1 MGERLRT
8 STPSL
13 RMLFSNLHM
22 VTNPEALNPVL
33 WGFLEAS
40 LHRLYGL
47 NHWSLVDSTSN
58 PSPLPKGQER
68 REWKFQPSNHSV
80 GSPSNQ
86 PPSLG
91 GAQISPYLHNRRYL
105 YPSHHLRN
113 SKGLR
118 ALCQKWRWKPNIC
131 IFFLLSVT
139 KSEPYTLLLW
149 ANHSFFKSFS
159 PNHSLN

>member
-8 STPSL
+8 SMPSL
-13 RMLFSNLHM
+13 RMLLLNLHM

-68 REWKFQPSNHSV
+68 WEWKFQPLNHRV

-91 GAQISPYLHNRRYL
+91 GAQISPYLHNRRDL

-113 SKGLR
+113 SRVLELCARNGDENQIYVLFFIISHKIR
-118 ALCQKWRWKPNIC
+118 AIYSSLFF
-131 IFFLLSVT
+131 FFL
-139 KSEPYTLLLW
+139 PF
-149 ANHSFFKSFS
+149 SFNGITS
-159 PNHSLN
+159 

>member
-1 MGERLRT
+1 MAERLRT

-13 RMLFSNLHM
+13 RMLLSNLHM
-22 VTNPEALNPVL
+22 FTNSEALNPVL
-33 WGFLEAS
+33 WGVLEAS
-40 LHRLYGL
+40 LHRFYWL

-68 REWKFQPSNHSV
+68 WEWEFQPSNHRV
-80 GSPSNQ
+80 GSLGNQ

-91 GAQISPYLHNRRYL
+91 GAQISPHLHNRLYL
-105 YPSHHLRN
+105 YPSHHLGN

-118 ALCQKWRWKPNIC
+118 ALCQKWKWRRNIC
-131 IFFLLSVT
+131 IFFLIISHKVRAIYPALMS
-139 KSEPYTLLLW
+139 K
-149 ANHSFFKSFS
+149 SFFKSFS